1 MHATRKISL
10 CLLSDH
16 EEENTALR
24 DKGKGA
30 AGSSDLTLTARMDLK
45 LQSMQQMWE
54 EMKAGQ
60 EETALAQ
67 R

>member
-16 EEENTALR
+16 EENTALR

-45 LQSMQQMWE
+45 LQSMQQMRE